1 MNDVKSVEELKDV
14 LSKVSRKIV
23 VVRYVRFAMSFQFF
37 LVIMAGYYVLI
48 SPMKSFSLWLTV
60 AYWSVSIA
68 LFVFI
73 SRAMWKKVYS
83 GNKKLQT
90 CITFSWLLSAF
101 FCWLIAPAFVV
112 PTLFQGTLQKIAVSL
127 LSFVSLAV
135 FLMIVSIKVFTGSL
149 EKLMLPAFLIPA
161 LAIPLIP
168 LCKNPVY
175 FAGMNIALGYGTTVL
190 LYLTAAVSENV
201 EELS

>member
-1 MNDVKSVEELKDV
+1 MNDVKSVEELKEV

-23 VVRYVRFAMSFQFF
+23 VVRYVRFAISFQFF
-37 LVIMAGYYVLI
+37 LVVMAGYYVLI

-68 LFVFI
+68 MFVFI
-73 SRAMWKKVYS
+73 SRIIWKKVYS
-83 GNKKLQT
+83 GNKKLQV
-90 CITFSWLLSAF
+90 CISFSWLFSAL
-101 FCWLIAPAFVV
+101 FCWLVV
-112 PTLFQGTLQKIAVSL
+112 PVFVPMGTFQKIAVSL

-135 FLMIVSIKVFTGSL
+135 FLMIVSIKAFTGSL
-149 EKLMLPAFLIPA
+149 EKLMLPALLIPV

-175 FAGMNIALGYGTTVL
+175 FAGMSIALGYGTTVL
-190 LYLTAAVSENV
+190 LYLTAAVSGNV
-201 EELS
+201 EGLSK